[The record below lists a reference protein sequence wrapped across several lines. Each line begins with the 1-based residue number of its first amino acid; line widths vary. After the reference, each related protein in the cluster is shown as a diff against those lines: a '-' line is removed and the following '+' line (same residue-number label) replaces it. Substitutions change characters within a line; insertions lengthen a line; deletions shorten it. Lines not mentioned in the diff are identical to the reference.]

1 MKCKQQKTDEKK
13 SFEFFIYHKLAKTM
27 LMLMTTTTMMRM
39 LMLMLM
45 RRKQKDSYY
54 DDVADADGVGNEDSF
69 QPLEPIF
76 VSNLRT

>member
-39 LMLMLM
+39 LMLM

-54 DDVADADGVGNEDSF
+54 DVADADGVGNEDSF